1 MRKKEKKKR
10 PVMVLGRH
18 QCGNGKKPSQERYFV
33 LSIMYYVRIENCVK
47 LWAMM
52 MSSLQ
57 SDILNRAGRTT
68 CSQGSMPS
76 VGKVGCS
83 GSPTTSPRRRR
94 RRLGGVKS
102 RTTPDAQPTIF
113 SGCDAAGPN
122 RLVQCAVQQL
132 GKPFIRVARY
142 TPHAFQLHCCNRST
156 LPDSLHTRPKPALL
170 NPGDGTSQ
178 TAPPGPAP
186 TKLIIAAPGL
196 ACLPALPSSLAL
208 HARQPATSSVHH
220 PSIHPPASDRPPL
233 AFKTFTRAPMIQP
246 RAPHLSRP
254 RLPSPLVSSSKLQ
267 QASRLQRRE
276 GATCAHSSADSETK
290 SEGLLQSQ
298 TALVNSVELLL
309 TDGP

>member
-52 MSSLQ
+52 MSSHQ

-76 VGKVGCS
+76 GGKVGCP

-142 TPHAFQLHCCNRST
+142 TPHAFQLARCCDDAHNACFYVCQSVCATGYQTWPTFFRFT
-156 LPDSLHTRPKPALL
+156 LEETSVSQMAGF
-170 NPGDGTSQ
+170 NP
-178 TAPPGPAP
+178 
-186 TKLIIAAPGL
+186 
-196 ACLPALPSSLAL
+196 
-208 HARQPATSSVHH
+208 
-220 PSIHPPASDRPPL
+220 
-233 AFKTFTRAPMIQP
+233 
-246 RAPHLSRP
+246 
-254 RLPSPLVSSSKLQ
+254 
-267 QASRLQRRE
+267 
-276 GATCAHSSADSETK
+276 
-290 SEGLLQSQ
+290 
-298 TALVNSVELLL
+298 
-309 TDGP
+309 